1 MFTVKVI
8 LQTPEAEG
16 DLDMQ
21 QLFFWMA

>member
-1 MFTVKVI
+1 MFMVKVI